1 MQPGGQLTITTDVEN
16 YPGFISIQGP
26 ELMAQKKLHAEKVGA
41 KIIDDEIKS
50 VAQLEGSNEYGFKS
64 FSNTND
70 YYSDAIIIASGAQ
83 AKWLGLES
91 EKEFQG
97 YGVSACA
104 TCDGAFFRNK
114 VVAVVGGGNTA
125 VEEAIFLTRFAKEVI
140 LIHRRDKLRAEKVMQ
155 DRLFKNDKIKVMWN
169 HTVEQ
174 ILGEENPK
182 KVTGIIVKSTEAQ
195 ELEVDGVFIAIGHA
209 PNTGIFKGF
218 VEMDQQGYIIT
229 KPGTTLTS
237 RAGVFAAGDVQDKV
251 YRQAVVAAGTGCMAA
266 LDAEKFLE
274 SSEIKKEV
282 LTTKSGF
289 ERSLGKHDWSYLER
303 VEIEVISSN
312 LEVIRESLKK
322 LEKEI
327 IAFAKQPPG
336 FNNLISIKGIGA
348 ISAAIFVATI
358 GDIND
363 FSNPEKLTAYF
374 GVVLRVSQS
383 NQQCTIGRITK
394 RGSKIG
400 RTSLVQ
406 CTWIAIRY
414 SPYLKSFY
422 EHVKKKRGSAKAI
435 IATARKFL
443 TTIFYTLKNN
453 WVFKDF
459 TKFEFFT
466 GQQS

>member
-1 MQPGGQLTITTDVEN
+1 MQNYKLSTKVLIIGSGAAGYAAAIYAARANLEPIVVTGMQPGGQLTITTDVEN

-26 ELMAQKKLHAEKVGA
+26 ELMEQKRLHAEKAGA
-41 KIIDDEIKS
+41 RIIDDEIKS
-50 VAQLEGSNEYGFKS
+50 VEQLEDSNEYRFRSCGNAS
-64 FSNTND
+64 D
-70 YYSDAIIIASGAQ
+70 YYSNAIIIAAGAQ

-91 EKEFQG
+91 EKKFQG

-155 DRLFKNDKIKVMWN
+155 DRLFKNDKIKVIWN

-182 KVTGIIVKSTEAQ
+182 KVTSITIKSTDINKTQ
-195 ELEVDGVFIAIGHA
+195 ELKVDGVFIAIGHA

-274 SSEIKKEV
+274 S
-282 LTTKSGF
+282 
-289 ERSLGKHDWSYLER
+289 
-303 VEIEVISSN
+303 
-312 LEVIRESLKK
+312 
-322 LEKEI
+322 
-327 IAFAKQPPG
+327 
-336 FNNLISIKGIGA
+336 
-348 ISAAIFVATI
+348 
-358 GDIND
+358 
-363 FSNPEKLTAYF
+363 
-374 GVVLRVSQS
+374 
-383 NQQCTIGRITK
+383 
-394 RGSKIG
+394 
-400 RTSLVQ
+400 
-406 CTWIAIRY
+406 
-414 SPYLKSFY
+414 
-422 EHVKKKRGSAKAI
+422 
-435 IATARKFL
+435 
-443 TTIFYTLKNN
+443 
-453 WVFKDF
+453 
-459 TKFEFFT
+459 
-466 GQQS
+466 

>member
-1 MQPGGQLTITTDVEN
+1 MLPEAKCKSKQCQQLASLLKTRD
-16 YPGFISIQGP
+16 
-26 ELMAQKKLHAEKVGA
+26 
-41 KIIDDEIKS
+41 
-50 VAQLEGSNEYGFKS
+50 QL
-64 FSNTND
+64 
-70 YYSDAIIIASGAQ
+70 
-83 AKWLGLES
+83 
-91 EKEFQG
+91 
-97 YGVSACA
+97 
-104 TCDGAFFRNK
+104 
-114 VVAVVGGGNTA
+114 
-125 VEEAIFLTRFAKEVI
+125 
-140 LIHRRDKLRAEKVMQ
+140 
-155 DRLFKNDKIKVMWN
+155 
-169 HTVEQ
+169 
-174 ILGEENPK
+174 
-182 KVTGIIVKSTEAQ
+182 VKSRVS
-195 ELEVDGVFIAIGHA
+195 LINKIHGLFNYH
-209 PNTGIFKGF
+209 GIK
-218 VEMDQQGYIIT
+218 
-229 KPGTTLTS
+229 
-237 RAGVFAAGDVQDKV
+237 
-251 YRQAVVAAGTGCMAA
+251 
-266 LDAEKFLE
+266 
-274 SSEIKKEV
+274 IKKEV
-282 LTTKSGF
+282 LTTKAGF
-289 ERSLGKHDWSYLER
+289 ECSLGKHDWSHLEK

-327 IAFAKQPPG
+327 IAFAQQLPG

-348 ISAAIFVATI
+348 ISAAVFVATI

-374 GVVLRVSQS
+374 GVVPRVSQS